1 MKDNQIN
8 FWTAILDIIN
18 AVLFFISWLIF
29 LWMSFSEI
37 ISHGTAKIYLFC
49 YLFCYLM
56 ADIGAVLSIASLI
69 QSQNMGIPIAGSI
82 FSIIGNLLF
91 FITKSMALPAIV
103 MLVIA
108 IILLFI
114 HKESKKTVTG
124 KQFYKI
130 EWFWIITAVLTILL
144 FVSHSANKSIVS
156 TPFSGQ
162 TKTNKT
168 ITNSKKRQ
176 NDNYTFKNG
185 TFKCS
190 KYTIKITKTKIG
202 IDKENQING
211 IIIFFNIKNFSKKS
225 IQTLDSLYC
234 LRFEQSNGKSTYDL
248 DSNFNSSEALFPTFN
263 DDGSII
269 TDSDLYDSNTSRQE
283 KFQELYE
290 DPLNA
295 VLLPGKTV
303 TVVQGFKLKDL
314 SHPIYVKA
322 YKNSYSTTTVGQPY
336 KISLQ

>member
-29 LWMSFSEI
+29 LWMSSSEI

-114 HKESKKTVTG
+114 HKESKKTVIG

-168 ITNSKKRQ
+168 ITNSKKG
-176 NDNYTFKNG
+176 KM
-185 TFKCS
+185 
-190 KYTIKITKTKIG
+190 
-202 IDKENQING
+202 
-211 IIIFFNIKNFSKKS
+211 IIILLK
-225 IQTLDSLYC
+225 T
-234 LRFEQSNGKSTYDL
+234 EH
-248 DSNFNSSEALFPTFN
+248 
-263 DDGSII
+263 
-269 TDSDLYDSNTSRQE
+269 
-283 KFQELYE
+283 
-290 DPLNA
+290 LNA
-295 VLLPGKTV
+295 LNILLK
-303 TVVQGFKLKDL
+303 
-314 SHPIYVKA
+314 
-322 YKNSYSTTTVGQPY
+322 
-336 KISLQ
+336 